1 MEYWHQSSDCVEF
14 YDQEEETTVISRSVS
29 IEKGTDDIYLY
40 YVLKGCDKSPTS
52 SVTLSY
58 TFLDE

>member
-1 MEYWHQSSDCVEF
+1 M
-14 YDQEEETTVISRSVS
+14 ISRSVS